1 MKTLT
6 TFIFLLIGV
15 FIFCSN
21 QSYAQGFSD
30 VKRFEDRA
38 LKLFIRGT
46 YVKPDADEIYGG
58 ITINGSMAINK
69 LGKGGPRIRY
79 ENPTLGDAIFWL
91 ARLINKKPM
100 TTVSGMDHAYGSGF
114 FGWMQFH
121 GNVVASDKFLFS
133 AGMSFD
139 DYIIGIERKVNN
151 QINLYD
157 PAGYMFA
164 AGPSVLSSYF
174 IGAGFWIDGYV
185 NYDLVYAK
193 VKYSYPNYS
202 PISGYKK
209 PNFVNFGFDLHHK
222 SGLFGGV
229 RINSLIDRGENKIH
243 AKRMDLSVGYYL

>member
-100 TTVSGMDHAYGSGF
+100 TTVSGMATRRMTFPISFGSSASAPIPAEPILA
-114 FGWMQFH
+114 WAIP
-121 GNVVASDKFLFS
+121 VAS
-133 AGMSFD
+133 
-139 DYIIGIERKVNN
+139 
-151 QINLYD
+151 
-157 PAGYMFA
+157 PASPMA
-164 AGPSVLSSYF
+164 IPAPS
-174 IGAGFWIDGYV
+174 
-185 NYDLVYAK
+185 
-193 VKYSYPNYS
+193 P
-202 PISGYKK
+202 
-209 PNFVNFGFDLHHK
+209 
-222 SGLFGGV
+222 
-229 RINSLIDRGENKIH
+229 
-243 AKRMDLSVGYYL
+243 